1 MAERELAERISREL
15 TDGGGVRILVRNVH
29 RVETLLQNLRRVME
43 NTYFLP
49 IRFGA
54 PEPVLEALRTHF
66 MGNSLPD
73 PERAF
78 EAGWRSHLTEMA
90 LVSGREGME
99 AAAGLHC
106 CKESLKGLLLHRLE
120 PQQGTEVLFRSVLA
134 SFSKTLSTVICLLD
148 YVHTPLFVNLPGHF
162 PPVVCLSPGR
172 DGIPSP
178 DAVLDSGC
186 ISREEVE
193 AILLEEG
200 VPVSSDEAIQAT
212 GGRAGLVG
220 LYAGIVREYGIRQGK
235 VFAMLDQV
243 FLRDPGLHSFAR
255 AAAVL
260 SPGFF
265 HFEAGALSSAPGEEM
280 FLRGK
285 RIHLWRGSL
294 MGEFLSG
301 EVRRRILMGIPDET
315 ISELFERAS
324 STVLH
329 FRSGSPGA
337 LAFAGSLLARSN
349 PGPRAACLYRRAAEI
364 TGCQHRR
371 AELFRTAAL
380 LDPDHREEFTF
391 QAALSYYREEMREE
405 ALELLEDDGLRDLS
419 GGEALRALCSRS
431 SEPPSPSWD
440 EGGHPELSR
449 SIHCAGY
456 HHGRGEFSQAE
467 KHLTELAFG
476 EVHQCLWL

>member
-1 MAERELAERISREL
+1 M
-15 TDGGGVRILVRNVH
+15 
-29 RVETLLQNLRRVME
+29 
-43 NTYFLP
+43 
-49 IRFGA
+49 
-54 PEPVLEALRTHF
+54 
-66 MGNSLPD
+66 
-73 PERAF
+73 
-78 EAGWRSHLTEMA
+78 
-90 LVSGREGME
+90 
-99 AAAGLHC
+99 
-106 CKESLKGLLLHRLE
+106 
-120 PQQGTEVLFRSVLA
+120 
-134 SFSKTLSTVICLLD
+134 
-148 YVHTPLFVNLPGHF
+148 
-162 PPVVCLSPGR
+162 
-172 DGIPSP
+172 
-178 DAVLDSGC
+178 
-186 ISREEVE
+186 
-193 AILLEEG
+193 EEG

-467 KHLTELAFG
+467 KHLTELALRGGTSMPLALTVYG
-476 EVHQCLWL
+476 EQLYERGLVEASLNVSRAAVYLAAEEGIEWLETRALIILPGPAPEGGVSVNSQRQRTDSWNCFCHRGTGEGLLRCTICWRTQ